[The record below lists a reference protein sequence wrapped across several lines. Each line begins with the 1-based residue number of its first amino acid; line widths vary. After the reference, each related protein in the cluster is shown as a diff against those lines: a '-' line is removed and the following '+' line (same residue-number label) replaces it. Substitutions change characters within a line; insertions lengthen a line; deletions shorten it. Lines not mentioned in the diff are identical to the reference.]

1 MAAIMADDDIE
12 VRQALVAKCGDKQ
25 VILDHITVN
34 GIPFIKLTKQ
44 NVQLGKL
51 CNALQDKKYF
61 RGADIFSYLLQ
72 KRNSEVNKLIKLAA
86 FADDPFAEI
95 GQADDQDGMLGAS
108 RNELF
113 TKYKIPE
120 VIKLSIP
127 AFKNHAAVQIH
138 VLATSKLAASIYM
151 EASGVNLKWFKTA
164 CCHAWLEAA
173 DEHSSPKKRNVD
185 IGQLQVEASKVIKL
199 KANTATKIEMY
210 CNYKQGSGRWSKKHM
225 STQ

>member
-1 MAAIMADDDIE
+1 M
-12 VRQALVAKCGDKQ
+12 
-25 VILDHITVN
+25 
-34 GIPFIKLTKQ
+34 
-44 NVQLGKL
+44 
-51 CNALQDKKYF
+51 
-61 RGADIFSYLLQ
+61 LQ

-127 AFKNHAAVQIH
+127 AFRNHAAVQIH
-138 VLATSKLAASIYM
+138 VLATPKLAASIYM

-173 DEHSSPKKRNVD
+173 DEDSSPMKRKVD
-185 IGQLQVEASKVIKL
+185 IGELQIEASKVIKL
-199 KANTATKIEMY
+199 KANDATKIEMY
-210 CNYKQGSGRWSKKHM
+210 CNYKKGSGRWSKKHM
-225 STQ
+225 SIQKCNFESEDELNEGVVKLVNRLELFHQENHVRDDDGDDAESEAGA